1 MTDMDRQLRV
11 TPLNAQVTIF
21 SPGAPEFPE
30 WETGDEPAVAT
41 TTAILIATRD
51 DLAGEVTLRV
61 RIDAA
66 PVDGFAEVLTA
77 TLLLSDG
84 VVAFGSFLSGE
95 IERMPLPTAGAHLA
109 TVSVDVPGEAS
120 SVLVTLTP
128 AT

>member
-1 MTDMDRQLRV
+1 MDRQLRV
-11 TPLNAQVTIF
+11 TPLNAQVAIF

-41 TTAILIATRD
+41 TTAILVATRD
-51 DLAGEVTLRV
+51 DLAGPVTVRV
-61 RIDAA
+61 DTDTAA
-66 PVDGFAEVLTA
+66 LDGFTTVLGT
-77 TLLLSDG
+77 TLMIPDG
-84 VVAFGSFLSGE
+84 VIAFGSFLSGE